1 MEIRKKNCKWG
12 ERGSNSRPQDHSEA
26 MRPTR

>member
-1 MEIRKKNCKWG
+1 MIIKQKEDWG